1 MYQLIFKLF
10 ATEAHT
16 FRSMI
21 ERVHEN
27 WLAMMSSFESMR
39 AVCLLKNNVA
49 EEVFLK
55 VCSRGF

>member
-10 ATEAHT
+10 ATEAHM
-16 FRSMI
+16 FRSVI
-21 ERVHEN
+21 GRVHES
-27 WLAMMSSFESMR
+27 WLAMISNFESMR
-39 AVCLLKNNVA
+39 AVCFLGNNVA